1 MKTINYSQALK
12 ILGLKGRPSDQEIRK
27 AYLKLAKKWHPD
39 VNSSVDAT
47 EQFKR
52 ISLANIVLK
61 NGPGSPSLSFSSF
74 KPEYQELKRMLVGDF
89 DYDRLNEAEVAL
101 IQKYRDVEGKQKKI
115 ELAKELVANEYR
127 AREFIRDRARSRIV
141 KTARSKLASPE
152 EQQQAKVQKMMAEMQ
167 YQQDVAML
175 KSAVHRK
182 LKKVADAVVVR
193 NGRARIPI
201 LSKVNGRSVVKLVLA
216 SAGLVGLIIA
226 GKYVYD
232 AQEGAFKPVKL
243 LGGVKK

>member
-1 MKTINYSQALK
+1 
-12 ILGLKGRPSDQEIRK
+12 
-27 AYLKLAKKWHPD
+27 
-39 VNSSVDAT
+39 
-47 EQFKR
+47 
-52 ISLANIVLK
+52 
-61 NGPGSPSLSFSSF
+61 
-74 KPEYQELKRMLVGDF
+74 
-89 DYDRLNEAEVAL
+89 
-101 IQKYRDVEGKQKKI
+101 
-115 ELAKELVANEYR
+115 
-127 AREFIRDRARSRIV
+127 
-141 KTARSKLASPE
+141 
-152 EQQQAKVQKMMAEMQ
+152 MMAEMQ